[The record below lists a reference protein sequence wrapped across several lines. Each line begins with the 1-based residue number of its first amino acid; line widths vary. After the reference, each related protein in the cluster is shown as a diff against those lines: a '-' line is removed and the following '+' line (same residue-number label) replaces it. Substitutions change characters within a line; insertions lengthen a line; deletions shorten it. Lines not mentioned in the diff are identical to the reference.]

1 MEINNDNLMMSDS
14 TSSLTTVTEL
24 SIIGDYTE
32 FADLYALLLQLSD
45 YPESYCS
52 SELTVSIL
60 YIATYII
67 R

>member
-1 MEINNDNLMMSDS
+1 MITDS
-14 TSSLTTVTEL
+14 TSSLTNVTEV
-24 SIIGDYTE
+24 SIIVEYTE

-60 YIATYII
+60 
-67 R
+67 